1 MIFELIGGE
10 VRGQIDG
17 YFGAIK
23 EDEFSCWANYGQG
36 KWKVKA
42 LGSTEGEILKSSKG
56 NTSDTGT
63 CDNFTFEAF
72 TATDHR
78 KEILKRE
85 KSNLDFSADNKES
98 NVNLLNSE
106 TS

>member
-1 MIFELIGGE
+1 MI
-10 VRGQIDG
+10 
-17 YFGAIK
+17 
-23 EDEFSCWANYGQG
+23 
-36 KWKVKA
+36 KA
-42 LGSTEGEILKSSKG
+42 

-63 CDNFTFEAF
+63 CDNFTLEAF
-72 TATDHR
+72 TATDQR